1 LKNWAKKTQRF
12 ETNFKIDG
20 PNDPSLFIRGA
31 NTFDIAGESVKEYKL
46 YFLAMKVGVYKF
58 TATFKEKSS
67 GEYIFYQFAITVEE
81 CKEVEKFEIISPV
94 RESA

>member
-1 LKNWAKKTQRF
+1 
-12 ETNFKIDG
+12 
-20 PNDPSLFIRGA
+20 
-31 NTFDIAGESVKEYKL
+31 
-46 YFLAMKVGVYKF
+46 MKVGVYKF